1 MLKATCPECGETYFG
16 WVLMSEENA
25 RCKCGERLEI
35 EEEVKGMK
43 KKKIGA
49 ELNMPP
55 TTDSILAAMR
65 DAVQEK
71 DALIEQIIKENL
83 KLKELLRKG
92 DNDEP
97 SD

>member
-1 MLKATCPECGETYFG
+1 M
-16 WVLMSEENA
+16 
-25 RCKCGERLEI
+25 
-35 EEEVKGMK
+35 MK
-43 KKKIGA
+43 KRINNIPKK
-49 ELNMPP
+49 P
-55 TTDSILAAMR
+55 TTDSALTAMR

>member
-1 MLKATCPECGETYFG
+1 
-16 WVLMSEENA
+16 
-25 RCKCGERLEI
+25 
-35 EEEVKGMK
+35 MK
-43 KKKIGA
+43 DNIHDT
-49 ELNMPP
+49 P
-55 TTDSILAAMR
+55 TTESILQAMR
-65 DAVQEK
+65 DAIKEK

>member
-1 MLKATCPECGETYFG
+1 M
-16 WVLMSEENA
+16 
-25 RCKCGERLEI
+25 
-35 EEEVKGMK
+35 MK
-43 KKKIGA
+43 KRINNIPQK
-49 ELNMPP
+49 P

>member
-1 MLKATCPECGETYFG
+1 VEDVGRFKSPHPRVTGGRRREM
-16 WVLMSEENA
+16 
-25 RCKCGERLEI
+25 
-35 EEEVKGMK
+35 MK
-43 KKKIGA
+43 KRINNIPKK
-49 ELNMPP
+49 P

>member
-1 MLKATCPECGETYFG
+1 M
-16 WVLMSEENA
+16 
-25 RCKCGERLEI
+25 
-35 EEEVKGMK
+35 MK
-43 KKKIGA
+43 KRINNIPKK
-49 ELNMPP
+49 P

-71 DALIEQIIKENL
+71 DALIEQIIKDNL

-92 DNDEP
+92 GNDEP